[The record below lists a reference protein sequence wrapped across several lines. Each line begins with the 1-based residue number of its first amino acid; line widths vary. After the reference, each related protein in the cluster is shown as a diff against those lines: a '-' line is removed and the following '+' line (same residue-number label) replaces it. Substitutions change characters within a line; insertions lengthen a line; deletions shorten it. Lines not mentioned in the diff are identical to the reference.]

1 MIAIVVIAV
10 VAALGW
16 VAFTQLR
23 ARRLGVSFPL
33 QQLHIFLQRRETE
46 AKQSFPALSAPSLLL
61 GLAYT
66 CLITHDLQLP
76 PPSFSSYIP
85 FKKSNDSPFDSRAS
99 QGGVVGWVNDRVRG
113 FKQRNNRTAR
123 GAYEPSG
130 GNAARGNHGGLD
142 PDEAWDSRVHD
153 EYGYYEEQELGNTS
167 YRGGGGVAGNTN
179 RLGDELGGS
188 GYEMNL
194 PRTPAA
200 RSPAPQEERRGRQP
214 AERNPFDDDA
224 EPSNISVRKIS
235 PRPLDTGAGRA
246 GGRKE
251 DDSPTD
257 RRSMFREE
265 V

>member
-1 MIAIVVIAV
+1 MVNVAGGIVIAIVVIAV

-23 ARRLGVSFPL
+23 ARRLG
-33 QQLHIFLQRRETE
+33 
-46 AKQSFPALSAPSLLL
+46 
-61 GLAYT
+61 
-66 CLITHDLQLP
+66 LP

-130 GNAARGNHGGLD
+130 GNAARGTMAALT
-142 PDEAWDSRVHD
+142 PTK
-153 EYGYYEEQELGNTS
+153 LGILACTTS
-167 YRGGGGVAGNTN
+167 
-179 RLGDELGGS
+179 DDLGGS